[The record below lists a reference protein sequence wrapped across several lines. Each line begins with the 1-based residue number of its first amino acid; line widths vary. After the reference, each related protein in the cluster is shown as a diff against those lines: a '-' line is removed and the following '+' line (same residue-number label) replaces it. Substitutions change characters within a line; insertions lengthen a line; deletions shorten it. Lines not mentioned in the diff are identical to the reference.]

1 MTNSIKNIH
10 NSAQESFKEFD
21 KFFEVLTKEQTFK
34 LSLGLTVGNF
44 NGLPLLTIGING
56 KTLSSE
62 ELNEGQHFLN
72 FEYDLQDEK
81 EIILEIS
88 MSGKNNRDTLIENN
102 KIIKDKFVLID
113 QLMINNY
120 NIINDIDLFY
130 NKFSYRNNNTNTE
143 EPVKIGFW
151 QNSTLTL
158 RCSLPFSVWYQEN
171 TKRNI
176 ELSENMQYQDNKIL
190 AEHQYTELIEKIKL
204 LK

>member
-1 MTNSIKNIH
+1 MYK
-10 NSAQESFKEFD
+10 SAQESFKEFD
-21 KFFEVLTKEQTFK
+21 EFFEVLTKEPTFK
-34 LSLGLTVGNF
+34 LSLGLTVGNC
-44 NGLPLLTIGING
+44 NGLPLLTIGINS

-62 ELNEGQHFLN
+62 ELNEGHHFLN

-88 MSGKNNRDTLIENN
+88 MSGKNTRDTLIENN
-102 KIIKDKFVLID
+102 KIIKDKFILID

-120 NIINDIDLFY
+120 DIINDIDLFY

-143 EPVKIGFW
+143 EPVKIGFL

-158 RCSLPFSVWYQEN
+158 RCSLPFSIWYQEN

-176 ELSENMQYQDNKIL
+176 ELSENMKYKDNKNL

>member
-1 MTNSIKNIH
+1 MY

-21 KFFEVLTKEQTFK
+21 NFFEVLTKEHTFK

-88 MSGKNNRDTLIENN
+88 MSGK
-102 KIIKDKFVLID
+102 
-113 QLMINNY
+113 
-120 NIINDIDLFY
+120 
-130 NKFSYRNNNTNTE
+130 
-143 EPVKIGFW
+143 
-151 QNSTLTL
+151 
-158 RCSLPFSVWYQEN
+158 
-171 TKRNI
+171 
-176 ELSENMQYQDNKIL
+176 IL
-190 AEHQYTELIEKIKL
+190 EIR
-204 LK
+204 